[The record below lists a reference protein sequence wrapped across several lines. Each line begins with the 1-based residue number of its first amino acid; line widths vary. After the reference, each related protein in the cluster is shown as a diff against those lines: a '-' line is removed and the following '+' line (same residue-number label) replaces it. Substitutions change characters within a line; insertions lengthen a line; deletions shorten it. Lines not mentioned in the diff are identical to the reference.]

1 MKLNFKSIYLLGLY
15 VQCSTHVYMQ
25 FLKIP
30 KELVNTQLDQP
41 VENSRKVFLLSM
53 PKCHK
58 NCSHISGCL
67 FTSYNLHNFVI
78 DANWVE
84 LSLIWIK
91 NASSR
96 VEPDL
101 DRAESS

>member
-1 MKLNFKSIYLLGLY
+1 MPTSGSMKLNFKSIYLLGLY

-58 NCSHISGCL
+58 N
-67 FTSYNLHNFVI
+67 FWMFVYQLQF
-78 DANWVE
+78 AQFCHRCQLAE
-84 LSLIWIK
+84 LS
-91 NASSR
+91 
-96 VEPDL
+96 
-101 DRAESS
+101 

>member
-15 VQCSTHVYMQ
+15 VQCSTHVYLQ

-30 KELVNTQLDQP
+30 KELDNTQLDQP

-78 DANWVE
+78 DANW
-84 LSLIWIK
+84 LS
-91 NASSR
+91 
-96 VEPDL
+96 
-101 DRAESS
+101 